1 MQVVRGGDDRQAS
14 VRHGIAALSDQVA
27 GILVHDGARP
37 LVRTSDV
44 RAGMRAV
51 RPGTAALLATPV
63 VDTIKVADDDGMV
76 TRTLDRTT
84 LWAAQTPQ
92 FATARDLRRAH
103 TDALRH
109 ELPPATDD
117 AALLERAGLDVV
129 IVESSPDNFKV
140 TLPGDL
146 VRADAMLRARGEAGL
161 ADEEILLI
169 ECFVE
174 PAAVDA
180 VLLEF
185 EARDARI
192 DEIDR
197 DLPSA
202 TVIRAYATAAALRGF
217 GTRLARARRRERAVH
232 HAPLAPRAAFCNG
245 GPAPLMHEPQYRVGH
260 GFDAHRLV
268 EDRPFIVG
276 GVRIPHET
284 GPLGHS
290 DADVLAHAISDALLG
305 ACALGDLG
313 AHFPDTDPQWQ
324 GADSLRLLAACH
336 ELTVRHGWTIANI
349 DATVVVQ
356 LPRLAPHLPMMRDA
370 LADALGLDVAR
381 ISVKAKTS
389 EGLGYTGDGS
399 GIAAYAVVLV
409 EAMSRPATT

>member
-1 MQVVRGGDDRQAS
+1 VIWGAIVVAAGHGTRFGRPKQLVELAGKPMIAWSVEAFAAMPEIAELVIVTEPEFVERMESVAHARVQYASMQVVRGGDDRQAS

-37 LVRTSDV
+37 LVLTADV
-44 RAGMRAV
+44 RAGMRPV

-63 VDTIKVADDDGMV
+63 VDTIKVAGADGLV

-103 TDALRH
+103 ADALRH

-129 IVESSPDNFKV
+129 IVESSPDNFKL

-146 VRADAMLRARGEAGL
+146 VRADAILRARGEAGL

-169 ECFVE
+169 ECFVD

-217 GTRLARARRRERAVH
+217 GTRLAELAGESALYTTH
-232 HAPLAPRAAFCNG
+232 LSHLAPRSATA
-245 GPAPLMHEPQYRVGH
+245 
-260 GFDAHRLV
+260 
-268 EDRPFIVG
+268 DR
-276 GVRIPHET
+276 
-284 GPLGHS
+284 
-290 DADVLAHAISDALLG
+290 
-305 ACALGDLG
+305 
-313 AHFPDTDPQWQ
+313 
-324 GADSLRLLAACH
+324 
-336 ELTVRHGWTIANI
+336 RH
-349 DATVVVQ
+349 
-356 LPRLAPHLPMMRDA
+356 
-370 LADALGLDVAR
+370 
-381 ISVKAKTS
+381 
-389 EGLGYTGDGS
+389 
-399 GIAAYAVVLV
+399 
-409 EAMSRPATT
+409 